1 MRVYKINT
9 NLTDKQNKNLIKNMS
24 DEDANFFTSLDI
36 KVSVDLL
43 DENENITSVMV
54 TNVINLEKLKTY
66 FISKNIEFT
75 VDDITEYFSQEEDED
90 NLKEI
95 LADITSEDI
104 LKLFGIEIK

>member
-9 NLTDKQNKNLIKNMS
+9 NLTDKQNKELIKNMS

-36 KVSVDLL
+36 KASVDLL

-66 FISKNIEFT
+66 FTNKNIEFT
-75 VDDITEYFSQEEDED
+75 VDDITEYFSQEEDD
-90 NLKEI
+90 DKLNEI
-95 LADITSEDI
+95 LEDITTEDI
-104 LKLFGIEIK
+104 LKLFGIEI